1 MSRTSPATVG
11 YGTSDAPTRTLGLPS
26 VAPHPFWEKLVDFPR
41 RAFEEA
47 AVDTLV
53 IKCRRAVEQTGHKRL
68 VMAGGV
74 SANQSLRAKLAEQ
87 MKKRGVDV
95 YYPAPQ
101 YCTDNGAMIAFAG
114 ALRLQAGEQ
123 AELPIKIRPRW
134 PLTEL
139 ASL

>member
-1 MSRTSPATVG
+1 M
-11 YGTSDAPTRTLGLPS
+11 
-26 VAPHPFWEKLVDFPR
+26 
-41 RAFEEA
+41 
-47 AVDTLV
+47 DTLV

-87 MKKRGVDV
+87 MKRRGVDV

-123 AELPIKIRPRW
+123 AALPIKIRPRW